1 MKSLF
6 LAVASFA
13 VAAASNCW
21 KDAYGRGAGEVITY
35 CPPDQEKNGAL
46 CYPLCK
52 EGFYGVG
59 PVCWQY
65 CPDGF
70 RDDGAFC
77 AKPGPYGRGAGYP
90 LWDEDKC
97 NRDNK
102 ELGCEKWGL
111 IWYPRC
117 RAGFHN
123 VACCICSPNCPSD
136 MVDIGVS
143 CTKHS
148 YGRGAG
154 YVLQCRPEQEM
165 SGLLCYPPCKNGY
178 AGNGP
183 VCWQQCPAGKVNCGG
198 ALCVD
203 SPELCTDFA
212 KSVATN
218 AVTAAVAI
226 AVAVLSGGTIGIM
239 QIIQSIGGVAI
250 DLANGIC
257 ETPKY
262 SEFEQF

>member
-97 NRDNK
+97 KRDNK

-123 VACCICSPNCPSD
+123 VACCICSPNCPYD

-203 SPELCTDFA
+203 SADKCTDFVQNIVQSA
-212 KSVATN
+212 VVA
-218 AVTAAVAI
+218 VAAVA
-226 AVAVLSGGTIGIM
+226 ATVLSGGTIGVM
-239 QIIQSIGGVAI
+239 QIIQSLGSIAI

-257 ETPKY
+257 EKPQFE
-262 SEFEQF
+262 EFTTA